1 MAVPMSPW
9 DPQVQ
14 HAKRYRH
21 WRAKD
26 LSPTHARA
34 SANFT
39 DEEATARVSLEV
51 IALIKQLLL

>member
-1 MAVPMSPW
+1 MSPW